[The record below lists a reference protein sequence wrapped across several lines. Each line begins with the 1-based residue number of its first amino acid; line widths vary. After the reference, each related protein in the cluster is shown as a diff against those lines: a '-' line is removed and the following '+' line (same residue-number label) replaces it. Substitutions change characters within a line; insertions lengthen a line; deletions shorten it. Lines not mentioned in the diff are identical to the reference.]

1 MVLLDGGAQIS
12 SISRKWVDE
21 RGLPVYELEDLVEII
36 QAGGSI
42 LDYEGYTEVTI
53 TSDQIPELKLSFPV
67 LVVPYQ
73 DYHNLV
79 PLALGTKTLYH
90 IHDSGILDRAKDLP
104 TSCKYANEDI
114 RLKKQLEGQPDK
126 PLGFAKSRGK
136 RGVKI
141 GPNETKVINCMAKAK
156 CYGMSVNV
164 LVEPCEVSKL
174 PPGLEVQYSYTDIAA
189 GSSEVSVSVKN
200 NTDRTITIQKGTK
213 IGSIFVQ
220 TKSQKF

>member
-1 MVLLDGGAQIS
+1 MKIDGEEAMVLLDGGVQIS

-21 RGLPVYELEDLVEII
+21 RGLPVYELDDLVNMII

-53 TSDQIPELKLSFPV
+53 TSDQIPELNLSFPV

-73 DYHNLV
+73 EYHDSV

-90 IHDSGILDRAKDLP
+90 IHDSGILDRAKYLP
-104 TSCKYANEDI
+104 TSWKYANEDI

-136 RGVKI
+136 RGVK
-141 GPNETKVINCMAKAK
+141 
-156 CYGMSVNV
+156 
-164 LVEPCEVSKL
+164 
-174 PPGLEVQYSYTDIAA
+174 
-189 GSSEVSVSVKN
+189 
-200 NTDRTITIQKGTK
+200 
-213 IGSIFVQ
+213 
-220 TKSQKF
+220 